1 MRLTGADA
9 ICLPRSALEEDVG
22 QGRRDSRKTL
32 VGMSDTSHEIDFWD
46 SVLETRGGQW
56 SADFQH
62 RMDPESQVC
71 WFMRGK
77 LFANAEVLDVG
88 AGPLTTVGKRCG
100 EDRIIVTAVD
110 PLAEGYRSLLK
121 KHGIVPPVRTILGFG
136 EGLYEQFGANRF
148 DLVNAQNSIDHSLH
162 PMTVILEMISVAR
175 PGGWVTLLHNRNEG
189 ERRKYHGMHGW
200 NFDMWGDALVLW
212 NKDRFYNVT
221 KQVQHV
227 ADCTV
232 QELEGDTIFAEIRKR
247 KGGEVK

>member
-1 MRLTGADA
+1 
-9 ICLPRSALEEDVG
+9 
-22 QGRRDSRKTL
+22 
-32 VGMSDTSHEIDFWD
+32 MSDTSHELNFWD
-46 SVLETRGGQW
+46 SILETRGGQW
-56 SADFQH
+56 SGDFQH
-62 RMDPESQVC
+62 RIDPDSQVC
-71 WFMRGK
+71 EFMRGK

-100 EDRIIVTAVD
+100 DDRIIVTAVD
-110 PLAEGYRSLLK
+110 PLADGYRSLLK
-121 KHGIVPPVRTILGFG
+121 KHGIEPPVRTILGFG

-148 DLVNAQNSIDHSLH
+148 DLVNAQNSVDHCLH
-162 PMTVILEMISVAR
+162 PMTVILQMISVTR
-175 PGGWVTLLHNRNEG
+175 PGGWVTLLHHRNEG
-189 ERRKYHGMHGW
+189 ERQKYQGMHGW

-232 QELEGDTIFAEIRKR
+232 QELEGEMIFAEIRKR